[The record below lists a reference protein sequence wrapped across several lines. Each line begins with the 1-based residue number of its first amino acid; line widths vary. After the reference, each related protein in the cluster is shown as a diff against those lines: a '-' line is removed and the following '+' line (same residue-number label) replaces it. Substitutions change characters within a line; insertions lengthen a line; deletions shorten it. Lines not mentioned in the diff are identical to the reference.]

1 MTTAVTARVVEHEHG
16 LIGQIWILEGHL
28 VDKSA
33 PDEGQFIWRPAGC
46 RPSISFLDG
55 GLFLTIFPNP
65 NKLLSATGH
74 FTDMAGVDWNSIWGP
89 KNVDRV
95 SRSPNASAWRP
106 AGPAH

>member
-33 PDEGQFIWRPAGC
+33 PDEGQFICRPAGC
-46 RPSISFLDG
+46 RPSVSFLED
-55 GLFLTIFPNP
+55 GLFLTIFQNP

-74 FTDMAGVDWNSIWGP
+74 VKDMAGVDWNSI
-89 KNVDRV
+89 
-95 SRSPNASAWRP
+95 
-106 AGPAH
+106 